1 MMREL
6 IFFEL
11 RLGPDSDRFSTLFKQ
26 VKEAMTDVGVVVGR
40 SWGNAT
46 GVGRIVV
53 LEREFDSMAAY
64 EADDERFHDARA
76 FMALWREMETCLVS
90 MRVEIWQE
98 F

>member
-11 RLGPDSDRFSTLFKQ
+11 RLGPDSDRFSALFKQ
-26 VKEAMTDVGVVVGR
+26 VKAAMAAIGVVVGR
-40 SWGNAT
+40 SWGNAAGT
-46 GVGRIVV
+46 GRIVV
-53 LEREFDSMAAY
+53 LEREFESMAAY
-64 EADDERFHDARA
+64 EADDERFHEARE